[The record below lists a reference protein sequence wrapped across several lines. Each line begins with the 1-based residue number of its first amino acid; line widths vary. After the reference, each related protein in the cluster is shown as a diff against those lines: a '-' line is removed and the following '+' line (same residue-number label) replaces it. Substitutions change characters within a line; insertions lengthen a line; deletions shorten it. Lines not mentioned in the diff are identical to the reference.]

1 MREREIGPVKVRRAA
16 RADREA
22 ILELVPRLVAFGPP
36 AWRDAA
42 AMSATDGK
50 VIAAALESSGED
62 PIVLVAVTARNS
74 VTGFIHL
81 RSAIDYYTE
90 RKHGHVADIVVAE
103 AYEGRG
109 IGRQLLAAADAWARA
124 QHYKWLTL
132 GVFSENTRAVQLYE
146 QAGFKKDILRLLKPL
161 R

>member
-1 MREREIGPVKVRRAA
+1 MRSREIAPVEVRRAA

-22 ILELVPRLVAFGPP
+22 ILKLVPRLVAFGPP

-42 AMSATDGK
+42 AMTATDGK
-50 VIAAALESSGED
+50 VIAAALESSGDD
-62 PIVLVAVTARNS
+62 PIVLVAVTASNA
-74 VTGFIHL
+74 VMGFIHL

-90 RKHGHVADIVVAE
+90 RKHGHVADIVVDE

-109 IGRQLLAAADAWARA
+109 IGRQLLAAADDWARA
-124 QHYKWLTL
+124 QHYEWLTL
-132 GVFSENTRAVQLYE
+132 GVFSENTRAAQLYE
-146 QAGFKKDILRLLKPL
+146 RAGFKKDIVRLLKPL